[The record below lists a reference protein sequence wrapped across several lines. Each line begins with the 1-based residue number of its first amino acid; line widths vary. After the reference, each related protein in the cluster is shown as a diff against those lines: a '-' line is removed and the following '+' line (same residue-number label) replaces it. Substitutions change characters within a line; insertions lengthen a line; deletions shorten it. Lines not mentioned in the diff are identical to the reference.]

1 MHGLGVMVMSFAK
14 FNAAPMFLEHRNFTS
29 FPSVNVLSS
38 GVCASRRSFNPV
50 LLMQSGTCAPSCSGE
65 DEYIFAK
72 SVNWK
77 TIGLGAFSIYTTS
90 SAKGIASKET

>member
-1 MHGLGVMVMSFAK
+1 MVMSFAK
-14 FNAAPMFLEHRNFTS
+14 FNAAPMFLFTS